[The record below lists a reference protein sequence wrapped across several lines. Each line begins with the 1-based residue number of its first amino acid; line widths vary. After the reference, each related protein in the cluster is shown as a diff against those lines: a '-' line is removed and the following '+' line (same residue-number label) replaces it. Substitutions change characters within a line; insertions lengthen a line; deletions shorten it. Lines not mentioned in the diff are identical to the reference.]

1 MDFNA
6 ILMSCP
12 RGLGPRWEEGTGRWV
27 SVLLGCVF
35 FLKSALRGSDFMAHF
50 QCLSKVD
57 Y

>member
-35 FLKSALRGSDFMAHF
+35 FLKSALRGSGFMAHF